1 MISDEGNNIEVSLHE
16 ASYFQLINALS
27 YAYQYALA
35 SKRDLDVDVLWS
47 SDWVD
52 DSFNFQNWDES
63 ESFLEKFNYIDAMME
78 FPERPKINFNHT
90 LVNDRILTKK
100 QKVEFSKKCK
110 TINFHKKGFP
120 KSTVDGR
127 AMQWPLKNNS
137 KRIKNKVAFWKPTF
151 THKMMGESED
161 TAWVGTQ
168 SAKGMY
174 TYHEFEK
181 IKHNFQRLGY
191 NVVELE
197 YRLPVRDIYYHL
209 ATSEFSFGY
218 NGFCQNMSVC
228 LGTPTIL
235 TTWKKSMNLL
245 YDHLIP
251 KVDPQ
256 MFEDKNF
263 INAHVDK
270 AKNKIS
276 SFQLFYEHLYWS
288 WKCF

>member
-1 MISDEGNNIEVSLHE
+1 MNVLAYSYQQALQSARELSIDVMWCSKILDSNFTYRNCDEPE
-16 ASYFQLINALS
+16 SY
-27 YAYQYALA
+27 
-35 SKRDLDVDVLWS
+35 
-47 SDWVD
+47 
-52 DSFNFQNWDES
+52 
-63 ESFLEKFNYIDAMME
+63 LEKFNYIDTMME

-90 LVNDRILTKK
+90 LVDDRSLTEK
-100 QKVEFSKKCK
+100 QKLAFGRKCK
-110 TINFHKKGFP
+110 TINFHKRGFL

-127 AMQWPLKNNS
+127 VMQWPLKNNL
-137 KRIKNKVAFWKPTF
+137 KRIKNKIAFWKPTF

-168 SAKGMY
+168 NAKGMY

-181 IKHNFQRLGY
+181 IKHNFERLGY
-191 NVVELE
+191 NLVELE

-256 MFEDKNF
+256 MFEDQNF

-276 SFQLFYEHLYWS
+276 SFKLFYEHLYWS
-288 WKCF
+288 WK